1 MSNQDVATA
10 VIDAIIRVIA
20 ENRDRITQEV
30 ATALASGRADA
41 ADAVIHV
48 YVQGPTV
55 ERTGAR
61 AFATSAIVIG
71 TAPSCHIPVLNAR
84 PQHAIIARL
93 GDELWISNLD
103 IDACGVRVAWHPD
116 HAGLTV
122 ATAHPLKPGMWVHV
136 GDAAIRID

>member
-1 MSNQDVATA
+1 MPNQDVATA

-20 ENRDRITQEV
+20 ENRDRIAQEV
-30 ATALASGRADA
+30 ATTLAGDRSGDT
-41 ADAVIHV
+41 DAVIHV
-48 YVQGPTV
+48 YVRGPTA

-71 TAPSCHIPVLNAR
+71 TAPSCHIPVLDAR

-93 GDELWISNLD
+93 GGELWVSNLD
-103 IDACGVRVAWHPD
+103 IDARGVRVAWHPT

-122 ATAHPLKPGMWVHV
+122 AAAHPLKPGMWVHV
-136 GDAAIRID
+136 GDVAIRID